1 MAHQSGKQES
11 SNEPAVTINNGVKNM
26 QIITIDGNVG
36 KDGQTRQ
43 VREQS
48 VFSFPVAVKQG
59 WGDNTKTNWYRVN
72 VWGKR
77 AETLSQMVGKGS
89 KVVVVGELSIGEW
102 EGKPQ
107 YDIRASEVVL
117 MSGGQK
123 PQQAPQQTKQPAYQ
137 DDMDDSIPF

>member
-1 MAHQSGKQES
+1 
-11 SNEPAVTINNGVKNM
+11 M
-26 QIITIDGNVG
+26 QNITIDGNVG
-36 KDGQTRQ
+36 KEGQVKQ
-43 VREQS
+43 VRDQS
-48 VFSFPVAVKQG
+48 VFSFSVAVKQG

-89 KVVVVGELSIGEW
+89 KVVVVGELTIGDW

-117 MSGGQK
+117 MSGGGQRQS
-123 PQQAPQQTKQPAYQ
+123 QQNSQPSH
-137 DDMDDSIPF
+137 DDEDTSIPF